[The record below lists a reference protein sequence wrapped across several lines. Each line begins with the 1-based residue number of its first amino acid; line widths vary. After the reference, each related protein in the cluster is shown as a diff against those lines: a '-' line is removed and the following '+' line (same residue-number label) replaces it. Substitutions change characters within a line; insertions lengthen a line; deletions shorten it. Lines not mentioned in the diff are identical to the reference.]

1 MKLGIYYSTIAPC
14 NDRSADIRRLLND
27 VPIDRIC
34 SLVLFCLE
42 DETGYHNMLR
52 EFRSCVH
59 EYTGKTI
66 PVTLVPQPLL
76 PDGGLSAEIYTLSGV
91 EEIHFHKKDEVA
103 YGIIEN
109 SGYSMI
115 FIEGVASS
123 VFSDGVRQQ
132 SREVFLKLDEILTS
146 YGFSAGDIVRQWNYI
161 GNITSHRN
169 GRQNYQE
176 FNDARSAYYMTSA
189 WSNGYPAATGIGAS
203 CEGIIVGCIAF
214 KSDSHIYPINNP
226 LQIAAHE
233 YSRKVLVDDNADA
246 LKTTPK
252 FERAKLIEIG
262 EDACCFVSGTAAIRG
277 ELSMDMKS
285 ARSQTIQTIENIEYL
300 VSKENLIRFGCKAY
314 DLNLLN
320 LRVYIKNAADY
331 DEVKATVDE
340 LYPQIPAVYT
350 IADVC
355 RDELLVEIEGIL
367 IS

>member
-1 MKLGIYYSTIAPC
+1 MDFNIYYSTIASC
-14 NDRSADIRRLLND
+14 DDRSAAIRRLLND
-27 VPIDRIC
+27 VPIDKIC
-34 SLVLFCLE
+34 GLVLFCLE

-52 EFRSCVH
+52 DFRASVY
-59 EYTGKTI
+59 EYLGRTV

-76 PDGGLSAEIYTLSGV
+76 PSGGLAAEIYTLSGV
-91 EEIHFHKKDEVA
+91 EDIQLYKKDEVA

-115 FIEGVASS
+115 FIEGIASS
-123 VFSDGVRQQ
+123 FFSDSVHKQ
-132 SREVFLKLDEILTS
+132 SSEVFKKLNLILTS
-146 YGFSAGDIVRQWNYI
+146 HGFSAGDIVRQWNYI
-161 GNITSHRN
+161 GNITCHRS

-176 FNDARSAYYMTSA
+176 FNDARSAYYKTSS
-189 WSNGYPAATGIGAS
+189 WPNGYPAATGIGAS

-214 KSDSHIYPINNP
+214 RSENAIYPINNP

-233 YSRKVLVDDNADA
+233 YSKKVLVDDNAGA
-246 LKTTPK
+246 IKSTPK
-252 FERAKLIEIG
+252 FERAKLIELG
-262 EDACCFVSGTAAIRG
+262 DQACCFVSGTAAIRG
-277 ELSMDMKS
+277 EQSMDKNS

-300 VSKENLIRFGCKAY
+300 VSKENLVRFGCKTY
-314 DLNLLN
+314 DLKLLN

-331 DEVKATVDE
+331 DEVRATVEE
-340 LYPQIPAVYT
+340 LYPQIPAIYT

>member
-1 MKLGIYYSTIAPC
+1 
-14 NDRSADIRRLLND
+14 
-27 VPIDRIC
+27 V
-34 SLVLFCLE
+34 E
-42 DETGYHNMLR
+42 D
-52 EFRSCVH
+52 
-59 EYTGKTI
+59 
-66 PVTLVPQPLL
+66 
-76 PDGGLSAEIYTLSGV
+76 
-91 EEIHFHKKDEVA
+91 IHFHEKDEVA

-132 SREVFLKLDEILTS
+132 SSEVFNKLDNILTS

-161 GNITSHRN
+161 GNITCHRN

-203 CEGIIVGCIAF
+203 CEGIIVGCIAL

-233 YSRKVLVDDNADA
+233 YSKKVLVDDNADA

-277 ELSMDMKS
+277 EQSMDMKS

-300 VSKENLIRFGCKAY
+300 VSKENLIRFGSKAY